1 MIWVTLEKTLREK
14 QKKILCKQSIRITL
28 NEDSHNLQV
37 LVQSD
42 KNMFSAWREDEEFV
56 VLFQRE
62 TVNASLSNQSVYSYR
77 LFATKLIVC
86 EILIPLERFCEINA
100 AYFTGKQLCWS
111 LFLIKLQSLTWNFTK
126 KGALTQV
133 FSCDLFKIFKEH
145 LFYKTPPDD
154 CRNLNGFLD
163 I

>member
-1 MIWVTLEKTLREK
+1 M
-14 QKKILCKQSIRITL
+14 
-28 NEDSHNLQV
+28 
-37 LVQSD
+37 
-42 KNMFSAWREDEEFV
+42 
-56 VLFQRE
+56 FQRE

-133 FSCDLFKIFKEH
+133 FSCDLFEIFKEH